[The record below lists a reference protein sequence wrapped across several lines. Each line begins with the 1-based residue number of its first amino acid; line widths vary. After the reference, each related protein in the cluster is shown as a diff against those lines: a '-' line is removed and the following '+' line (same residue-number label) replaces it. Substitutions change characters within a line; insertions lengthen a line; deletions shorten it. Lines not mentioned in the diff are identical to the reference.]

1 MGLVESNVR
10 RHREERMKI
19 WTPVVV
25 FLLVIPLTCDA
36 YESDESYERLVD
48 EVLEVTGALKIGE
61 QMSGFIVTEMVKT
74 LKTVDP
80 NFPDRG
86 YDIMEN
92 EVNLTIKEAMRS
104 GSFNDLMYPIY
115 AKYLDAS
122 DLEAMIRFYST
133 KEGQK
138 IASIL
143 PSMTQDG
150 VVAGQQWGAVL
161 GPQIAQRVQQRL
173 ADEGIEFP

>member
-1 MGLVESNVR
+1 MGLEESHVG
-10 RHREERMKI
+10 RHRDDRMKI
-19 WTPVVV
+19 WTLVVV
-25 FLLVIPLTCDA
+25 FLLVIPLTCEA
-36 YESDESYERLVD
+36 YESDASYERLVD

-61 QMSGFIVTEMVKT
+61 QM
-74 LKTVDP
+74 
-80 NFPDRG
+80 
-86 YDIMEN
+86 
-92 EVNLTIKEAMRS
+92 
-104 GSFNDLMYPIY
+104 
-115 AKYLDAS
+115 
-122 DLEAMIRFYST
+122 IRFYST
-133 KEGQK
+133 KEGKK